1 MLPSRDTGP
10 VERTIGKET
19 SVQIGLLIVLLG
31 AVFAAGGWCNSV
43 SGQIGSMAADIHDLK
58 SFTAD
63 ISELKA
69 WRRSVEAHMQ
79 AGVLKGAP

>member
-1 MLPSRDTGP
+1 
-10 VERTIGKET
+10 
-19 SVQIGLLIVLLG
+19 
-31 AVFAAGGWCNSV
+31 
-43 SGQIGSMAADIHDLK
+43 MAADIHDLK
-58 SFTAD
+58 SSTAD